1 VGDERAL
8 AIGLDQRSDQ
18 IELVQRDELENFI
31 AHFALRIAGQGVD
44 DLQMLGAD
52 TAEKIAELAIVG
64 ATLDEGIEAG
74 ARAPVGKGD
83 NRNVAD
89 ARSPR
94 HIRCRVHEGSHRP
107 HRAPRWE
114 MARHPR
120 GCNRLW

>member
-1 VGDERAL
+1 MGDERAL

-44 DLQMLGAD
+44 DLQMLGAGA
-52 TAEKIAELAIVG
+52 AEKIAELAIVG
-64 ATLDEGIEAG
+64 ATLDEGIKAG

-89 ARSPR
+89 ARVGSQT
-94 HIRCRVHEGSHRP
+94 CR
-107 HRAPRWE
+107 RWP
-114 MARHPR
+114 ALR
-120 GCNRLW
+120 G